1 MASVF
6 KDEEFY
12 LPAADQT
19 YSLLPF
25 RFIHLDSDRYVAV
38 NEVGESQVLPRNEL
52 ELLVRKRLTRSS
64 PLYYALKA
72 SHFLEDSDSD
82 IAADLLTL
90 KVRSKRERIARFT
103 SLHMFVVTLRC
114 NHSCQYCQV
123 SRQSEDR
130 SAYDMTEA
138 MADRALDFTFRS
150 PSPAIKIEFQGGEPL
165 LNFDLIKYIVS
176 EAESRNAAEKRHLVF
191 VIATNLSFLTDEIL
205 NFCRDHGILISTS
218 LDGPADLH
226 NANRPKP
233 GKDSYQATIEGIKR
247 AREALGVD
255 QVSALMTT
263 TRASLARVTEIIDE
277 YVQQGFKGIFLRNL
291 SPYGFAIKTRYFDG
305 YDSDSWLDFY
315 CRGLDYILKLNRQGY
330 RFREFLTTTI
340 LQKMLTPYETGFVNL
355 RSPAGIGIAA
365 IIFNYNGEV
374 YPSDEARMKAEMG
387 DKIFCMGNL
396 MTDTYEQMMLSSALL
411 TPLED
416 SCAESVPMCEECAFL
431 PYCGSDLDYHY
442 ATQQDFI
449 GHKALSGFCKKNM
462 GVCRYI
468 IQKLEDN
475 AEERQILESWV
486 NW

>member
-6 KDEEFY
+6 KDEAFF
-12 LPAADQT
+12 LPAEHT

-25 RFIHLDSDRYVAV
+25 RFIRLDSDRYVAV
-38 NEVGESQVLPRNEL
+38 NEVGESRVLLRHEL
-52 ELLVRKRLTRSS
+52 ELFVKKRLPQTSS
-64 PLYYALKA
+64 LYFALKA
-72 SHFLEDSDSD
+72 SHFVEDNDSD
-82 IAADLLTL
+82 IAPDLLTL
-90 KVRSKRERIARFT
+90 KVRSKRARIARFT

-114 NHSCQYCQV
+114 NHSCRYCQV

-138 MADRALDFTFRS
+138 TADKALDFTFRS
-150 PSPAIKIEFQGGEPL
+150 PAPAIKIEFQGGEPL
-165 LNFDLIKYIVS
+165 LNFDLIKYIVL
-176 EAESRNAAEKRHLVF
+176 AAEGRNTVEKRDLVF

-205 NFCRDHGILISTS
+205 NFCRDHAILISTS
-218 LDGPADLH
+218 LDGPEDLH

-233 GKDSYQATIEGIKR
+233 GNDSYQVTIDGIRR

-263 TRASLARVTEIIDE
+263 TKASLLRVTEIVDE
-277 YVQQGFKGIFLRNL
+277 YVKQGFKGIFLRNL
-291 SPYGFAIKTRYFDG
+291 SPYGFAIKTRYFNA
-305 YDSDSWLDFY
+305 YDSDNWLNFY
-315 CRGLDYILKLNRQGY
+315 RRGLDYILELNQQGCA
-330 RFREFLTTTI
+330 FTEFYTATI

-355 RSPAGIGIAA
+355 RSPAGIGIAG

-396 MTDTYEQMMLSSALL
+396 TTESYEQMMLSSALL

-416 SCAESVPMCEECAFL
+416 SVAESVPMCEECAFL
-431 PYCGSDLDYHY
+431 PYCGSDPDYHY
-442 ATQQDFI
+442 ATQQDFV

-462 GVCRYI
+462 GIFRYI
-468 IQKLEDN
+468 IHKLEDN
-475 AEERQILESWV
+475 PEARQILESWV

>member
-12 LPAADQT
+12 LPAEPT

-25 RFIHLDSDRYVAV
+25 RFICLDSDRYVAV
-38 NEVGESQVLPRNEL
+38 NEVGQAQVLLRNDL
-52 ELLVRKRLTRSS
+52 ELLVKKRFPQTN
-64 PLYYALKA
+64 PLYFALKA
-72 SHFLEDSDSD
+72 SHFLEDNDSD
-82 IAADLLTL
+82 IAPDLLTL
-90 KVRSKRERIARFT
+90 KVRSKRERVARFT

-130 SAYDMTEA
+130 SAYDMTKA
-138 MADRALDFTFRS
+138 MADKALDFTFRS

-165 LNFDLIKYIVS
+165 LNFDLIKYIVL
-176 EAESRNAAEKRHLVF
+176 EAKRRNLAEKRDLAF
-191 VIATNLSFLTDEIL
+191 VIATNLSFLTDKIL
-205 NFCRDHGILISTS
+205 KFCREHAILISTS

-233 GKDSYQATIEGIKR
+233 GNDSYEITINGIRK

-263 TRASLARVTEIIDE
+263 TKASLPRVTEIIDE
-277 YVQQGFKGIFLRNL
+277 YVKQGFKGIFLRNL
-291 SPYGFAIKTRYFDG
+291 SPYGFAIKTRYFDA
-305 YDSDSWLDFY
+305 YDSDNWLNFY
-315 CRGLDYILKLNRQGY
+315 RRGLDYILKLNKQGY
-330 RFREFLTTTI
+330 PFAEFFTTTI

-355 RSPAGIGIAA
+355 RSPAGIGIAG

-396 MTDTYEQMMLSSALL
+396 MTDTYEQMMLSPALL

-416 SCAESVPMCEECAFL
+416 SFAESVPMCEECAFL
-431 PYCGSDLDYHY
+431 PYCGSDPDYHY
-442 ATQQDFI
+442 ATQQDFV

-462 GVCRYI
+462 GVFRYI

-475 AEERQILESWV
+475 PEERQILESWL

>member
-12 LPAADQT
+12 LPSEVT

-25 RFIHLDSDRYVAV
+25 RFIRLDSDRYVAV
-38 NEVGESQVLPRNEL
+38 NEVGESQVLLGSEL
-52 ELLVRKRLTRSS
+52 ELLVRKRLPQTS

-72 SHFLEDSDSD
+72 SHFLQDNDSD
-82 IAADLLTL
+82 IAPDLLTL

-130 SAYDMTEA
+130 SAYDMTEG
-138 MADRALDFTFRS
+138 MADKALDFTFRS
-150 PSPAIKIEFQGGEPL
+150 PAPAIKIEFQGGEPL
-165 LNFDLIKYIVS
+165 LNFDLINYIVLN
-176 EAESRNAAEKRHLVF
+176 AKRRNVAEKRDLAF

-205 NFCRDHGILISTS
+205 NFCREHAILISTS

-233 GKDSYQATIEGIKR
+233 GHDSYKVTIEGIRR

-255 QVSALMTT
+255 QISALMTT
-263 TRASLARVTEIIDE
+263 TKASLPRVTEIIDE
-277 YVQQGFKGIFLRNL
+277 YVKQDFKGIFLRNL

-305 YDSDSWLDFY
+305 YNSDNWLDFY
-315 CRGLDYILKLNRQGY
+315 RRGLDYILKLNKQGY
-330 RFREFLTTTI
+330 AFTEFFTATI

-355 RSPAGIGIAA
+355 RSPAGIGIAG

-396 MTDTYEQMMLSSALL
+396 MTDTYEQMMLSPALL
-411 TPLED
+411 TPLEH
-416 SCAESVPMCEECAFL
+416 SVAESVPMCEECAFL
-431 PYCGSDLDYHY
+431 PYCGADPDYHY
-442 ATQQDFI
+442 ATQQDFV

-462 GVCRYI
+462 GVFRYI

-475 AEERQILESWV
+475 PGEREILESWV

>member
-6 KDEEFY
+6 KNEEFY
-12 LPAADQT
+12 LPAEST

-38 NEVGESQVLPRNEL
+38 NEVGEWQVLLRSEL
-52 ELLVRKRLTRSS
+52 ELVVRKRLDRTS

-72 SHFLEDSDSD
+72 SHFVEDSDSD
-82 IAADLLTL
+82 VAPDLLTL
-90 KVRSKRERIARFT
+90 KVRSKRERVSRFT
-103 SLHMFVVTLRC
+103 GLHMFVVTLRC

-130 SAYDMTEA
+130 SAYDMTKS
-138 MADRALDFTFRS
+138 MADRALDFTFES

-165 LNFDLIKYIVS
+165 LNFDLIKYIVW
-176 EAESRNAAEKRHLVF
+176 EAKKRNVTEKRDLAF

-205 NFCRDHGILISTS
+205 NFCREHAVQISTS

-233 GKDSYQATIEGIKR
+233 SNNSYEVTIEGIKK

-263 TRASLARVTEIIDE
+263 TKAGLTRVTDIIDE
-277 YVQQGFKGIFLRNL
+277 YVKQGFRGIFLRNL
-291 SPYGFAIKTRYFDG
+291 SPYGFAIKTKYFDG
-305 YDSDSWLDFY
+305 YDSGGWLDFY
-315 CRGLDYILKLNRQGY
+315 RTGLDYILKLNKQGLS
-330 RFREFLTTTI
+330 FSEFYAATI

-387 DKIFCMGNL
+387 DKVFCMGNL
-396 MTDTYEQMMLSSALL
+396 MTDNYEQMMLSPALL
-411 TPLED
+411 TPLEE
-416 SCAESVPMCEECAFL
+416 SVAESVPMCEECAFL
-431 PYCGSDLDYHY
+431 PYCGSDPDYHY
-442 ATQQDFI
+442 ATQQDFV

-462 GVCRYI
+462 GVFRHI
-468 IQKLEDN
+468 IQKMEGDPKD
-475 AEERQILESWV
+475 RQILESWI

>member
-12 LPAADQT
+12 LPADRT

-25 RFIHLDSDRYVAV
+25 RFSRLDSDRYVAI
-38 NEVGESQVLPRNEL
+38 NEVGESQVLLRNEL
-52 ELLVRKRLTRSS
+52 ELLVRKRLPQSS
-64 PLYYALKA
+64 HLYHALKA
-72 SHFLEDSDSD
+72 RHFLEDNDSD
-82 IAADLLTL
+82 IAPDLLTL

-138 MADRALDFTFRS
+138 MADSAIDFTFRS

-165 LNFDLIKYIVS
+165 LNFDLIKYIILN
-176 EAESRNAAEKRHLVF
+176 AKRRNIAEKRDLAF
-191 VIATNLSFLTDEIL
+191 VITTNLSFLTDEIL
-205 NFCRDHGILISTS
+205 DFCRKYAVQISTS

-233 GKDSYQATIEGIKR
+233 GNDSYEVTIHGIRR
-247 AREALGVD
+247 ARQSLGVD

-263 TRASLARVTEIIDE
+263 TKASLARVTEIIDE
-277 YVQQGFKGIFLRNL
+277 YVKQGFRGIFLRNL

-305 YDSDSWLDFY
+305 YDSESWLDFY
-315 CRGLDYILKLNRQGY
+315 RRGLDYILTLNKQGCS
-330 RFREFLTTTI
+330 FTEFFTTTI

-355 RSPAGIGIAA
+355 RSPAGIGIAG

-396 MTDTYEQMMLSSALL
+396 KTDTYEQIMLSPALL

-416 SCAESVPMCEECAFL
+416 SFAESVPMCEECAFL
-431 PYCGSDLDYHY
+431 PYCGSDPDYHY
-442 ATQQDFI
+442 ATQLDFV

-462 GVCRYI
+462 GVFRYI

-475 AEERQILESWV
+475 PDEREILESWV

>member
-176 EAESRNAAEKRHLVF
+176 EAESRNAAEKRQR
-191 VIATNLSFLTDEIL
+191 S
-205 NFCRDHGILISTS
+205 STRS
-218 LDGPADLH
+218 
-226 NANRPKP
+226 P
-233 GKDSYQATIEGIKR
+233 GSPHR
-247 AREALGVD
+247 
-255 QVSALMTT
+255 SP
-263 TRASLARVTEIIDE
+263 TRA
-277 YVQQGFKGIFLRNL
+277 
-291 SPYGFAIKTRYFDG
+291 
-305 YDSDSWLDFY
+305 
-315 CRGLDYILKLNRQGY
+315 
-330 RFREFLTTTI
+330 
-340 LQKMLTPYETGFVNL
+340 
-355 RSPAGIGIAA
+355 
-365 IIFNYNGEV
+365 
-374 YPSDEARMKAEMG
+374 
-387 DKIFCMGNL
+387 
-396 MTDTYEQMMLSSALL
+396 
-411 TPLED
+411 
-416 SCAESVPMCEECAFL
+416 
-431 PYCGSDLDYHY
+431 
-442 ATQQDFI
+442 
-449 GHKALSGFCKKNM
+449 
-462 GVCRYI
+462 
-468 IQKLEDN
+468 
-475 AEERQILESWV
+475 
-486 NW
+486 

>member
-12 LPAADQT
+12 LPAEPA

-25 RFIHLDSDRYVAV
+25 RFIRLDLGRYVAV
-38 NEVGESQVLPRNEL
+38 NEVGESQVLLREEL
-52 ELLVRKRLTRSS
+52 ELLVRKRLPRTS
-64 PLYYALKA
+64 PLYYDLKA
-72 SHFLEDSDSD
+72 SNFLEDNDSD
-82 IAADLLTL
+82 IAPDLLTL

-138 MADRALDFTFRS
+138 MADKALDFTFRS

-165 LNFDLIKYIVS
+165 LNFDLIKYIVLD
-176 EAESRNAAEKRHLVF
+176 AERRNIAEKRDLAF

-205 NFCRDHGILISTS
+205 NFCRDHAIVISTS
-218 LDGPADLH
+218 LDGPQDLH

-233 GKDSYQATIEGIKR
+233 GKDSYEITIDGIRR

-263 TRASLARVTEIIDE
+263 TKASLSRVTEIIDE
-277 YVQQGFKGIFLRNL
+277 YVKQGFRGIFLRNL

-305 YDSDSWLDFY
+305 YDSESWLDFY
-315 CRGLDYILKLNRQGY
+315 RRGLDYILKLNKQGC
-330 RFREFLTTTI
+330 RFTEFFTTTV
-340 LQKMLTPYETGFVNL
+340 LQKMFTPYETGFVNL
-355 RSPAGIGIAA
+355 RSPAGIGIAG

-387 DKIFCMGNL
+387 DRIFCMGNL

-416 SCAESVPMCEECAFL
+416 SFAESVPMCEECAFL
-431 PYCGSDLDYHY
+431 PYCGSDPDYHY
-442 ATQQDFI
+442 ATQQDFV
-449 GHKALSGFCKKNM
+449 GHKAFSGFCKKNM
-462 GVCRYI
+462 GVFRCI

-475 AEERQILESWV
+475 PDERQILESWV